1 MEERLERLPLGLKIL
16 LSVLPLVVLLAV
28 TEGLLALAGVRPV
41 LVDEDPYVG
50 FQSSIRLFEPTPSG
64 DELRT
69 APGKLALPGDASPR
83 DLGGDGSVQLCRDD
97 VRRREPDQR
106 LQEAEGEATPS
117 LEQCRDPLLLCG

>member
-69 APGKLALPGDASPR
+69 APGKLALFN
-83 DLGGDGSVQLCRDD
+83 
-97 VRRREPDQR
+97 DQR
-106 LQEAEGEATPS
+106 FSRRKSAGLSTCLSSFLRSIRRTFAV
-117 LEQCRDPLLLCG
+117 